1 MTETRRLGK
10 YRLVRRLAVGGVAE
24 VYLAVAEGL
33 SGFEKRV
40 VLKRLMPEHAR
51 DADLL
56 SMFLDEARLMALLHH
71 PHITEVYDIGAEEGE
86 YFFALE
92 HVDGCDLRELLD
104 AQAGQPLP
112 LAAALTVVVA
122 VAEALEHAHG
132 QRAEDGGLLG
142 VVHRDV
148 TPSNVLCG
156 REGEV
161 KLVDFGVAKWTA
173 QRSRTEQGTI
183 KGKFA
188 YMSPEQCRAEPLDRR
203 SDVFAL
209 GVILYELTTGSKP
222 FCGESEFEV
231 LSAIV
236 AGRTAPPSS
245 RRADYPA
252 ALEGAVQKAL
262 STDRS
267 QRFATA
273 QEMRDALV
281 GTAAELGLTLGA
293 GEVAALVRTRQARQ
307 APADRPLPALEPRP
321 VTDRTATDLAMA
333 ATERALLSAPAG
345 RGSARLAVGLS
356 ALALSS
362 ILAIGLTFALRGE
375 RVAARPAAETK
386 PPPAEPRL
394 AQTPSVPDRL
404 ADPPPVPPTGPA
416 PSRSAAGATQDLP
429 PPAPAPRSRPRPGPR
444 PKAGPTEIGEPK
456 EPSPPPA
463 QAQKPSIRVW
473 DPDSAIL
480 P

>member
-1 MTETRRLGK
+1 MNETRRLGK

-51 DADLL
+51 DPELL

-71 PHITEVYDIGAEEGE
+71 PHITEVYDIGAQDGE

-92 HVDGCDLRELLD
+92 HVDGCDLRDLLD
-104 AQAGQPLP
+104 AQAGRPLP

-122 VAEALEHAHG
+122 VAEGLDHAHG
-132 QRAEDGGLLG
+132 QRSRDGNLLG

-161 KLVDFGVAKWTA
+161 KLADFGVAKWTA

-222 FCGESEFEV
+222 FAGESEFEV

-236 AGRTAPPSS
+236 AGRTEA
-245 RRADYPA
+245 ALAPA
-252 ALEGAVQKAL
+252 ARLSAGAGGGGSQGAVHRPVRAL
-262 STDRS
+262 RDRG
-267 QRFATA
+267 RAA
-273 QEMRDALV
+273 RRLV
-281 GTAAELGLTLGA
+281 ARTAAELGLTLGPA
-293 GEVAALVRTRQARQ
+293 AVADLVRARRLRGRRAATGGRDAGGHRS
-307 APADRPLPALEPRP
+307 APPPIWRWPRP
-321 VTDRTATDLAMA
+321 
-333 ATERALLSAPAG
+333 SG
-345 RGSARLAVGLS
+345 RC
-356 ALALSS
+356 
-362 ILAIGLTFALRGE
+362 
-375 RVAARPAAETK
+375 
-386 PPPAEPRL
+386 
-394 AQTPSVPDRL
+394 
-404 ADPPPVPPTGPA
+404 
-416 PSRSAAGATQDLP
+416 SR
-429 PPAPAPRSRPRPGPR
+429 RRPG
-444 PKAGPTEIGEPK
+444 A
-456 EPSPPPA
+456 A
-463 QAQKPSIRVW
+463 
-473 DPDSAIL
+473 
-480 P
+480 

>member
-1 MTETRRLGK
+1 MNETRRLGK

-51 DADLL
+51 DPELL

-71 PHITEVYDIGAEEGE
+71 PHITEVYDIGAQDGE

-92 HVDGCDLRELLD
+92 HVDGCDLRDLLD

-132 QRAEDGGLLG
+132 QRSQAGDLLG

-161 KLVDFGVAKWTA
+161 KLVDFGVAKWNA
-173 QRSRTEQGTI
+173 QRSHTEQGTI

-209 GVILYELTTGSKP
+209 GVILYELTTGAKP

-236 AGRTAPPSS
+236 AGRTEAPSIRRPDYPPALEAAV
-245 RRADYPA
+245 RRA
-252 ALEGAVQKAL
+252 LC
-262 STDRS
+262 TDRS
-267 QRFATA
+267 GRFSTA
-273 QEMRDALV
+273 GELRETLV
-281 GTAAELGLTLGA
+281 RAAAALGLTLGPA
-293 GEVAALVRTRQARQ
+293 PVADLVRARRSRDEGPPPAVETR
-307 APADRPLPALEPRP
+307 PA
-321 VTDRTATDLAMA
+321 TDRTATDLAMA
-333 ATERALLSAPAG
+333 ATERALLSPAAG
-345 RGSARLAVGLS
+345 RGSTRLSVGLS

-362 ILAIGLTFALRGE
+362 ILAIGLTFALRSEPG
-375 RVAARPAAETK
+375 AAP
-386 PPPAEPRL
+386 PPPA
-394 AQTPSVPDRL
+394 
-404 ADPPPVPPTGPA
+404 PPVVVPPSPAAQAAPA
-416 PSRSAAGATQDLP
+416 PTPVLTPEESPPVEPPRRRPPRRRQPAGATQPAAQEKAEETKGDP
-429 PPAPAPRSRPRPGPR
+429 QADPKPPAPPRP
-444 PKAGPTEIGEPK
+444 AI
-456 EPSPPPA
+456 
-463 QAQKPSIRVW
+463 QVW